1 MSNQP
6 TGESTPQTTTAAEIN
21 GEWASYIGAF
31 AHAINKQPAEVTEAL
46 KSLAG
51 EPGTAAIEVLASE
64 EFASFAD
71 IEQAL
76 SALGVA
82 KGVLKKAV
90 ATHLRKASAAAP
102 SPAITPASSGVS
114 LDILPPVPD
123 DEAWLAA
130 LKTGGVLKVTP
141 NNVICGMRAALAAR
155 SGLFDLPARLT
166 ELMESHAENLAEP
179 VTTDF
184 FELSDLLTRRN
195 YAEIFSALGID
206 GRKYASAKRKSE
218 LVRRLDQVLW
228 PALLGF
234 QSRLKGWVEA
244 WQQSFNNPGA
254 AMGFIAAA
262 MSGRGGVMP
271 PGMTEAP
278 ATDSLHDAADTVIND
293 INRCFAGVGIP
304 VAMAMAY
311 DAQHVKK
318 VLENPNLP
326 MHIGAAN
333 RDQMLKLLGVDVAP
347 DYVRLERNISRYA
360 LAVMEYPKV
369 TADAELT
376 YLSSL
381 LVLGSQIPWEKLGHS
396 PRRPNASHA
405 LGVPDTD
412 EEDDP
417 RPTRRTPR

>member
-1 MSNQP
+1 MSTQP
-6 TGESTPQTTTAAEIN
+6 TGDLPQATAAPIN
-21 GEWASYIGAF
+21 SEWASYIGAF
-31 AHAINKQPAEVTEAL
+31 AGAIGKQPEEVATAL
-46 KSLAG
+46 KGLAG
-51 EPGTAAIEVLASE
+51 EPGSAAIEVLASDE
-64 EFASFAD
+64 YSSFSD
-71 IEQAL
+71 IEEAL
-76 SALGVA
+76 RSLGVA

-90 ATHLRKASAAAP
+90 SQHLRKAPAAASNP
-102 SPAITPASSGVS
+102 AVSPVAGTVS

-123 DEAWLAA
+123 DDAWLAA

-141 NNVICGMRAALAAR
+141 NNVICGMRAALASR
-155 SGLFDLPARLT
+155 SGLFDLPSRLT
-166 ELMESHAENLAEP
+166 ELMESHAESLSEP
-179 VTTDF
+179 VGSDY
-184 FELSDLLTRRN
+184 FELNDLLTRRN

-206 GRKYASAKRKSE
+206 GRKYASVKRKGE
-218 LVRRLDQVLW
+218 LVRRLDEVLW

-234 QSRLKGWVEA
+234 QSRLKGWVDA

-262 MSGRGGVMP
+262 ISGRGGALP

-278 ATDSLHDAADTVIND
+278 ATDVLHDAADTVIND

-311 DAQHVKK
+311 DAQCIKK

-326 MHIGAAN
+326 IHIGAAN
-333 RDQMLKLLGVDVAP
+333 RDMMLKLLGVDVAP

-381 LVLGSQIPWEKLGHS
+381 LMLGSQIPWEKLGSS
-396 PRRPNASHA
+396 PRRPNASRLPA
-405 LGVPDTD
+405 VESD
-412 EEDDP
+412 EDEDVRPP
-417 RPTRRTPR
+417 RRPGR